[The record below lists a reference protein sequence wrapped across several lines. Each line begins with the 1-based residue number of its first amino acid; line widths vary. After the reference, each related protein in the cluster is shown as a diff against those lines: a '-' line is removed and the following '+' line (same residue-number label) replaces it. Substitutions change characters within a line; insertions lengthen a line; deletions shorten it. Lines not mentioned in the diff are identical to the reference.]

1 MNFEKLAYIRDELS
15 QKEVAEILGVSRA
28 VYSKWEIGASIIPLK
43 HLFHFCNY
51 FHVSLDYAL
60 DLVKENKFV
69 VSNMEPNKKTI
80 GLRLKK
86 FRLDNKI
93 TQQELATHLHTTQ
106 STISAYEKG
115 ETLLLTA
122 FAYQIAKSYHI
133 SMDYLCGRVEN

>member
-15 QKEVAEILGVSRA
+15 QKETAKILGVSRA

-51 FHVSLDYAL
+51 FHVSLDFVL
-60 DLVKENKFV
+60 DLSQENQKLEFKK
-69 VSNMEPNKKTI
+69 EPNKKTI
-80 GLRLKK
+80 GNRLKELRK
-86 FRLDNKI
+86 LKGI
-93 TQQELATHLHTTQ
+93 TQQDLASALHTTQ

-122 FAYQIAKSYHI
+122 FAYQIAKTYHV
-133 SMDYLCGRVEN
+133 SMDWVCGRAN